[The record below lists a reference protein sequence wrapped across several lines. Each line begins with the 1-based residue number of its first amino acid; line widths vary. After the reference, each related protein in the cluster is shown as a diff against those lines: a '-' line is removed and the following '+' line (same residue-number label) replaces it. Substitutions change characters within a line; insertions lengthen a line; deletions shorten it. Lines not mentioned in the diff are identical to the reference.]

1 MSRLDERNRRVSE
14 GLKARYRE
22 DPAYREKARAAG
34 AKGAAT
40 RAKKAADRESKIDV
54 LLDEVRALKSEVED
68 LRNYLLWDSTG
79 GDR

>member
-1 MSRLDERNRRVSE
+1 MSRSADHSRKVSE

-40 RAKKAADRESKIDV
+40 RAKKAADRDSKVDV

-68 LRNYLLWDSTG
+68 LRNYIMWNSVG